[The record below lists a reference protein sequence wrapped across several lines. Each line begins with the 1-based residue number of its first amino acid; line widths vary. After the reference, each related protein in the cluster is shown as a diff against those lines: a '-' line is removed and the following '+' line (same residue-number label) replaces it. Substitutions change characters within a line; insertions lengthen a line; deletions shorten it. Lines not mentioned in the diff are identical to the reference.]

1 MQQSPRVAGA
11 PERRWFHA
19 SRPVLV
25 WLLAVGSVAA
35 QAQSEVAEGRTPG
48 QWLDAMHAAFDQLGY
63 DGVFMYRGGSEVAM
77 LRIVHLNVDGVRRIR
92 LVHLNGAPREVIRRG
107 DHVVRMVSPNDE
119 RPRMGRS
126 TPVGPWGRS
135 FPPRFRAAEKHYRIH
150 IDGEDRIAGRRAV
163 HIMLCPWDE
172 DRFGHRLWLDHDTGM
187 LLRSELHDA
196 RGENLEEFQFA
207 SLVIGEGIPE
217 SALEPEPGEGWVHEP
232 LIDQNAEA
240 PAPDMPIQWHA
251 GWVPDGFVL
260 ADAEVC
266 DLRGSDDPAVA
277 MMWSD
282 GLAAFHV
289 FVESI
294 PDGPVADLV
303 SRDGATVVVTHMV
316 SPLRQDRHLV
326 TVVGEVP
333 TSTARRIARSVY
345 YQD

>member
-1 MQQSPRVAGA
+1 MNSGA
-11 PERRWFHA
+11 PPKRLFHA
-19 SRPVLV
+19 GRPTLI

-35 QAQSEVAEGRTPG
+35 QAQSEMAQGRTPG

-63 DGVFMYRGGSEVAM
+63 DGVFMYRGGSELAM
-77 LRIVHLNVDGVRRIR
+77 LRIVHLNVDGVKRIR
-92 LVHLNGAPREVIRRG
+92 LVHLNGARREVIRRG
-107 DHVVRMVSPNDE
+107 DHVVRMVPLNDE
-119 RPRMGRS
+119 TLRIGRG

-135 FPPRFRAAEKHYRIH
+135 FAPRFQAAEKHYRIH

-163 HIMLCPWDE
+163 HIMLRPWDE
-172 DRFGHRLWLDHDTGM
+172 NRFGHRLWLDHDTGL

-207 SLVIGEGIPE
+207 SLVIGEGISE

-232 LIDQNAEA
+232 LTDQGAEA
-240 PAPDMPIQWHA
+240 RAPDVPIQWHA
-251 GWVPDGFVL
+251 GWVPDGFVM
-260 ADAEVC
+260 ADAEVS
-266 DLRGSDDPAVA
+266 DLRGSGDPAVA

-282 GLAAFHV
+282 GVAVFHV

-294 PDGPVADLV
+294 PHGPVADLV
-303 SRDGATVVVTHMV
+303 SRAGATVVVTHV
-316 SPLRQDRHLV
+316 ASPSQTDPHLV

-333 TSTARRIARSVY
+333 TPTARRIARSVY